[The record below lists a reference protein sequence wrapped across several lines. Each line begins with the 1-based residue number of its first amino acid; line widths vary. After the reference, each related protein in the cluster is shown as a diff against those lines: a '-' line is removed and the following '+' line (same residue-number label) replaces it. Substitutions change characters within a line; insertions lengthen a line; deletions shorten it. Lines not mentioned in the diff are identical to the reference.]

1 MSFGL
6 VGFLCRTR
14 WAKGVSLSVS
24 EGVAVAERSQVAADG
39 FRAPVPRERNRTYA
53 ARVDKILGVVVDLRP
68 AAAAKLVVSPY
79 NSRHR
84 RCPGSHRKVAA
95 HVAEPIAK
103 RIVGRA

>member
-1 MSFGL
+1 MRL
-6 VGFLCRTR
+6 EMMALTPIPHRRPTC
-14 WAKGVSLSVS
+14 

-95 HVAEPIAK
+95 HVAEPMAK
-103 RIVGRA
+103 RVAGRA